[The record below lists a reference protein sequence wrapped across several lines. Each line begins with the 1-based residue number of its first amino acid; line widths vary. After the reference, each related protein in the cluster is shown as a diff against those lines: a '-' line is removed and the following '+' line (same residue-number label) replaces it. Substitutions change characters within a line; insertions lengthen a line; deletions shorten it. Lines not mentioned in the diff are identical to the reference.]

1 MTRRNIG
8 IAILLIMILL
18 VGAMLASCESA
29 PAAEPPA
36 SSGEQEGGQTGSG
49 ASDEGQTGN
58 PSEEMQIVFNHSE
71 EITDFVMI
79 EMESGGKIV
88 IRLLPEYAPI
98 TVANFQKLVK
108 QGFYDGLIFHRVIE
122 GFMIQ
127 GGDPLGTGAG
137 GSGETIKGEFVN
149 NGVAN
154 YLGHFRGM
162 VSMARSGNEAHPELA
177 YDTASSQFF
186 ICHADCSWLNGDYAA
201 FGVVVDGMDT
211 VDAIA
216 SVETGTNDRPLVE
229 QKMKKI
235 SFVVPEI
242 ATPQAE

>member
-8 IAILLIMILL
+8 IAILLIVILL

-29 PAAEPPA
+29 PASEPPA

-58 PSEEMQIVFNHSE
+58 PSEEMTIVFNHSDVE
-71 EITDFVMI
+71 TNFVMI
-79 EMESGGKIV
+79 EMENGGKIV

-122 GFMIQ
+122 NFMIQ
-127 GGDPLGTGAG
+127 GGDPTGTGFY
-137 GSGETIKGEFVN
+137 GSDEKIKGEFVA
-149 NGVAN
+149 NGVNN
-154 YLGHFRGM
+154 YLGHVRGV
-162 VSMARSGNEAHPELA
+162 VSMARSNA
-177 YDTASSQFF
+177 YDSASSQFF
-186 ICHADCSWLNGDYAA
+186 ICQVDYPSLNGLYAA
-201 FGVVVDGMDT
+201 FGVVVDGMET
-211 VDAIA
+211 VDEIA
-216 SVETGTNDRPLVE
+216 KVETDGNDKPLVE
-229 QKMKKI
+229 QKMKKV